1 MKKALKDYVR
11 KDKELQ
17 LQGQN
22 ESWTI
27 GKLDKKFAKL
37 RKRIVKE
44 LLKRKGSQISLYL
57 YLKEFLKD
65 ILPREFLKDV
75 PDLNMDPHLTK
86 YHWTL
91 LALF

>member
-17 LQGQN
+17 LQGQS

-44 LLKRKGSQISLYL
+44 ILKGKDSQICLYL
-57 YLKEFLKD
+57 
-65 ILPREFLKDV
+65 P
-75 PDLNMDPHLTK
+75 
-86 YHWTL
+86 
-91 LALF
+91 

>member
-17 LQGQN
+17 LQGQS

-27 GKLDKKFAKL
+27 GKFDKKFAKL

-44 LLKRKGSQISLYL
+44 ILKGKGSQICLYL
-57 YLKEFLKD
+57 
-65 ILPREFLKDV
+65 P
-75 PDLNMDPHLTK
+75 
-86 YHWTL
+86 
-91 LALF
+91 